1 MTEQVTKISVRLG
14 TTVNLGDF
22 ENIRLDIEVQDHVRS
37 VDKSTGT
44 AIDRVYA
51 LVEAKLA
58 EKLEPYKEA

>member
-22 ENIRLDIEVQDHVRS
+22 ENIRLDVEVQDHVRS
-37 VDKSTGT
+37 TDKSTGA
-44 AIDRVYA
+44 AIDRVHS

>member
-22 ENIRLDIEVQDHVRS
+22 ENVRLDVEVQDHVRS
-37 VDKSTGT
+37 TDKSTG
-44 AIDRVYA
+44 AAVDRVFN

-58 EKLEPYKEA
+58 EKLEPYKET

>member
-1 MTEQVTKISVRLG
+1 MTEPVTKISVRLG

-22 ENIRLDIEVQDHVRS
+22 ENIRLDVEVQDHVRS
-37 VDKSTGT
+37 VDKSTAA
-44 AIDRVYA
+44 AIDRVHS